1 MQPFDVEFL
10 VKTLASGQEHRQGN
24 LHYTMPAYTR
34 HNEVLILDRWPSDVD
49 AHYFNAAQTA
59 QKRLGEP
66 IRFKIPTLNHLDLI
80 VQEDAWIVV
89 DRVLNDMP
97 IVAWTDFQTEG
108 RDNLHEAIA
117 CEIRLYHFAARMILN
132 TTLDAMEVI
141 LGQYMAE
148 RDNDKVITLLPFKKD
163 Q

>member
-1 MQPFDVEFL
+1 LLNYHQVTPQY
-10 VKTLASGQEHRQGN
+10 S
-24 LHYTMPAYTR
+24 MPAYTR
-34 HNEVLILDRWPSDVD
+34 HNEVLILDSWPGDID

-59 QKRLGEP
+59 LKRLVEP

-80 VQEDAWIVV
+80 VQKDAWIVV
-89 DRVLNDMP
+89 DRVLNDIP

-108 RDNLHEAIA
+108 RDNLHEPIA
-117 CEIRLYHFAARMILN
+117 CEIRIYHFAARMILK

-141 LGQYMAE
+141 LGEYIAE
-148 RDNDKVITLLPFKKD
+148 RDNGNDITILPFKKD